1 MQQSAMWNHNDIIST
16 FQVNFICG
24 NYTNFG
30 GCPNLT
36 EVLWTK
42 IDRSEPEGD
51 YLCVIVQELLPFRLR
66 TNTIM
71 FAFKGGMNTILLS
84 MIFGAEEGEGEGEGR
99 G

>member
-1 MQQSAMWNHNDIIST
+1 M
-16 FQVNFICG
+16 
-24 NYTNFG
+24 
-30 GCPNLT
+30 T

-42 IDRSEPEGD
+42 IDRSETGGD

-71 FAFKGGMNTILLS
+71 FAFKRGMNTILLS